1 MMFPSPIN
9 QFPKKN
15 KTRLPFLLMSIPNRP
30 ALSVLAATT
39 GISALVA
46 KNPARE
52 TSAETATARSMP
64 RSRTRT
70 MGASATSEQTRPRSA
85 TVRGRAE
92 AASLK
97 ECSDD
102 AAAEA
107 AGGGA
112 GGGFEAAALPLPD
125 DRRFDA
131 AAIVFFFVVVV
142 FFARRNDNGTIFFSL
157 FEKRISATSKGGGCE
172 NRSGSH
178 PVALSRRFFFPLSRS
193 VGRLSVS

>member
-1 MMFPSPIN
+1 MDERERGERGEKWRRSRLRRKKKKNSFDDDVPFQS
-9 QFPKKN
+9 FPKHIKI
-15 KTRLPFLLMSIPNRP
+15 PFLLMSMPKRP

-46 KNPARE
+46 KKPARE

-64 RSRTRT
+64 RSWTRA
-70 MGASATSEQTRPRSA
+70 MGASATIEHARPRSA

-97 ECSDD
+97 DCSDE

-112 GGGFEAAALPLPD
+112 GGGGFEAAALPLPD

-131 AAIVFFFVVVV
+131 AAIVHVSFS
-142 FFARRNDNGTIFFSL
+142 FARR
-157 FEKRISATSKGGGCE
+157 E
-172 NRSGSH
+172 
-178 PVALSRRFFFPLSRS
+178 
-193 VGRLSVS
+193 